1 MGHFF
6 HLIKVCS
13 SDSDSTLA
21 QRVSL
26 LSNLP
31 PRAQDNMPVYRRK
44 KDRKARMA
52 PTRYTPPKKRRQ
64 AYKKSNILTSGTN
77 PANHVIHRGIG
88 FPDKFTTNLVY
99 TDSFVLDPS
108 ASTICPSKRFRWA
121 NLYDPDYETGGG
133 QPTYYDQLAAMYGR
147 YIVNGA
153 KMTVIFS
160 RMTGTAAG
168 IGPYICGVLTTD
180 SSTTSLPT
188 TDAGTL
194 ISLPNCSFAVVNDQD
209 GSKTVTATYSRL
221 KWTDSSLDAYPTT
234 ATSSY
239 ALAHIFASPQGTDV
253 EAPINVVVVME
264 FNATFM
270 ESKSVIDA

>member
-1 MGHFF
+1 
-6 HLIKVCS
+6 
-13 SDSDSTLA
+13 
-21 QRVSL
+21 
-26 LSNLP
+26 
-31 PRAQDNMPVYRRK
+31 MPVYRRK

-180 SSTTSLPT
+180 GNTTSLPT

-270 ESKSVIDA
+270 ECKSVIDA

>member
-1 MGHFF
+1 
-6 HLIKVCS
+6 
-13 SDSDSTLA
+13 
-21 QRVSL
+21 
-26 LSNLP
+26 
-31 PRAQDNMPVYRRK
+31 MPVYRRK

-108 ASTICPSKRFRWA
+108 ASTICPYKRFRWS

-133 QPTYYDQLAAMYGR
+133 QPTYFDQIAAMYSR
-147 YIVNGA
+147 YQVNGA

-160 RMTGTAAG
+160 RSNGTTAG
-168 IGPYICGVLTTD
+168 IGPYICGILTTD
-180 SSTTSLPT
+180 SNAPSLPT
-188 TDAGTL
+188 TDAGQL

-209 GSKTVTATYSRL
+209 GSKTVTATYSKL
-221 KWTDSSLDAYPTT
+221 NYTDVSMDALTMT
-234 ATSSY
+234 STSSY
-239 ALAHIFASPQGTDV
+239 AHAIVFASPQGVDV
-253 EAPINVVVVME
+253 EAPINAVVIME

-270 ESKSVIDA
+270 DLKTVLDA

>member
-1 MGHFF
+1 
-6 HLIKVCS
+6 
-13 SDSDSTLA
+13 
-21 QRVSL
+21 
-26 LSNLP
+26 
-31 PRAQDNMPVYRRK
+31 MPVYRRK

-108 ASTICPSKRFRWA
+108 AGTICPFKRFRWN
-121 NLYDPDYETGGG
+121 NLYDPDYEVGGG
-133 QPTYYDQLAAMYGR
+133 QPTYFDQLAAMYFR
-147 YIVNGA
+147 YQVNGA

-160 RMTGTAAG
+160 RSSGTTSG

-180 SSTTSLPT
+180 PSATSLPT

-209 GSKTVTATYSRL
+209 GSKSVTATYSMRNYTSENSDPL
-221 KWTDSSLDAYPTT
+221 TMTSTT
-234 ATSSY
+234 SM
-239 ALAHIFASPQGTDV
+239 AHAFVFASPQGTDV
-253 EAPINVVVVME
+253 ETPINCVVVME

-270 ESKSVIDA
+270 DVKSVVDA